1 MWAMKDQIQ
10 KSLPPGRAKWAL
22 ERSRHVTVFPNL
34 LVNALASTYI
44 RTYRPLAIDVTE
56 ISSWCLAPVGEAPEL
71 RAARLRKFEDFFMP
85 TGMSTPDDVAIFEM
99 ANQGNLAA
107 AGHPNDMSRGMS
119 VATPGAD
126 GPALEL
132 GIDPEMSSNQFTH
145 EITLQGVYRQWGKM
159 MSTGANG

>member
-1 MWAMKDQIQ
+1 
-10 KSLPPGRAKWAL
+10 
-22 ERSRHVTVFPNL
+22 
-34 LVNALASTYI
+34 
-44 RTYRPLAIDVTE
+44 
-56 ISSWCLAPVGEAPEL
+56 
-71 RAARLRKFEDFFMP
+71 
-85 TGMSTPDDVAIFEM
+85 VAIFEM